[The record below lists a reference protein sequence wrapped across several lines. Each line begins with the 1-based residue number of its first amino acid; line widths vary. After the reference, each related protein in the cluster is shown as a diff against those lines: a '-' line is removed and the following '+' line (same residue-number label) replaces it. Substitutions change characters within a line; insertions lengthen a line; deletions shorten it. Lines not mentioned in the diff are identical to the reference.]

1 MFFSTEV
8 TREANACDLGHYISL
23 SDSADVWADEILKA
37 CRENM
42 PCRRSRAQDV
52 AAAGF
57 DSASE
62 AARMQRYYL
71 NAAER
76 LK

>member
-1 MFFSTEV
+1 MFFSTEI

-23 SDSADVWADEILKA
+23 SESTDVWADEILKA

-42 PCRRSRAQDV
+42 SCRRSRAQEV

-62 AARMQRYYL
+62 AMRMQKYYL
-71 NAAER
+71 NAVER